1 MALTTSAAAS
11 AGARIVVV
19 AANWNSATVPSS
31 ATDRAGNAYTRHAL
45 ISNGNERLAIFSAHA
60 AGGLAAGSPI
70 TVTWSGN
77 SAYTRV
83 MATSFTGVAATNA
96 VDQVNTL
103 ALSGGGATWTTGSV
117 TTTVAETLLFGAAGI
132 AGDRTSTPNA
142 DWAELHDVHGA
153 ASSEGTTTVYRTLSS
168 TGTYSATGTW
178 SGGGTRTGAIVAF
191 KAATAGSG
199 GSLAGNSV
207 FSAVRS
213 IQLGALRTFT
223 KISKQA
229 HYRRKSRAP
238 ARR

>member
-19 AANWNSATVPSS
+19 AANRNNLTVPSS
-31 ATDRAGNAYTRHAL
+31 ARDGAGNAYTRHAL
-45 ISNGNERLAIFSAHA
+45 ISNGSERLAIFSAHA

-83 MATSFTGVAATNA
+83 MAASFTGVAATGA
-96 VDQVNTL
+96 VDQVNTV

-132 AGDRTSTPNA
+132 SADRTSTPDA
-142 DWAELHDVHGA
+142 DWTELHDVHRA
-153 ASSEGTTTVYRTLSS
+153 AASEGTTTVYRTVSS
-168 TGTYSATGTW
+168 TGTYSASGTW
-178 SGGGTRTGAIVAF
+178 TGGGIRTGAIVAF
-191 KAATAGSG
+191 KAATAGG
-199 GSLAGNSV
+199 AASLAENSV

-213 IQLGALRTFT
+213 MQLGALRTSGKT
-223 KISKQA
+223 SKQA
-229 HYRRKSRAP
+229 YFRR
-238 ARR
+238 